1 MCDIICATED
11 ITSTLLHQVII
22 FMTSHPLQAWHHP
35 PCIRHRTNCI
45 FVITTSPLI
54 SHPLLS
60 DITPTVSVSSH
71 PLYQLYQTQCMDD
84 ITATI
89 CMTSYALSESP
100 VETLEKAL
108 GLHFIS
114 KMGLTCLFPSSHT
127 HLPCL
132 HILLQISELKRQS
145 NEAVVHFG
153 HKIGS
158 LVPGQNS
165 ISLDPPT
172 HSPFTQALGLLVPE
186 DAENHHPTQRKG
198 VRVRPTRD
206 PKGVWGSAGC
216 DDIRERDMSDTPCL
230 LGLLEM
236 ASGVYPSTSSWKWC
250 CIWGILYFSGPNYM
264 FPGFPPMLTW

>member
-1 MCDIICATED
+1 
-11 ITSTLLHQVII
+11 
-22 FMTSHPLQAWHHP
+22 MTK
-35 PCIRHRTNCI
+35 
-45 FVITTSPLI
+45 
-54 SHPLLS
+54 
-60 DITPTVSVSSH
+60 
-71 PLYQLYQTQCMDD
+71 
-84 ITATI
+84 ITAGSITQGI
-89 CMTSYALSESP
+89 TNEYKNEWEWVCQDIYGSLKLQKAEVWAFRIGKWRSKLQLAKSKRQEKDRRTYAIGSQGKYYMKDLWSQGCVRTWLYEP
-100 VETLEKAL
+100 P
-108 GLHFIS
+108 
-114 KMGLTCLFPSSHT
+114 PSSHT

-145 NEAVVHFG
+145 NEAVVYFG

-165 ISLDPPT
+165 SSLDPPT
-172 HSPFTQALGLLVPE
+172 HSPFTQALGLLAPE

-206 PKGVWGSAGC
+206 PKGAWGSAGC

-250 CIWGILYFSGPNYM
+250 YIWGILYFSGPNYR